1 MRVAWPLFAG
11 IGGNVPHRIESVLAI
26 NADAKSAPLIYRVGT
41 WLLLATMVQA
51 CAVNTSVED
60 SLFRRIGGMP
70 VIEAVVA
77 ETIDA
82 VVADPKTRRSFEG
95 IKLPAFKQSVAAQF
109 CVLAGGACK
118 YEGEN
123 MKKAHTGLKI
133 TDTEFDVMVGALRTA
148 LARRVGER
156 EKNEMLRLLAP
167 MKRDIVGA

>member
-1 MRVAWPLFAG
+1 MVVGVGGTVLQR
-11 IGGNVPHRIESVLAI
+11 IGFSLAI
-26 NADAKSAPLIYRVGT
+26 NADATLAPMASRIFI
-41 WLLLATMVQA
+41 WLLLAFMGPG
-51 CAVNTSVED
+51 CAVNPSLEN
-60 SLFRRIGGMP
+60 SLFQRIGGMP

-82 VVADPKTRRSFEG
+82 VVADPKTRRTFEG
-95 IKLPAFKQSVAAQF
+95 IKLPALKQSVAAQF

-148 LARRVGER
+148 LQRRVGER